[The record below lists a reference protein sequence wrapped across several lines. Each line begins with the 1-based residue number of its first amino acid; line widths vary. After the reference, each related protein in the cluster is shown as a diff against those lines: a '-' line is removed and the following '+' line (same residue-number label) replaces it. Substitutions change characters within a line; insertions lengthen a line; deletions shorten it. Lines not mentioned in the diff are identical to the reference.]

1 MSRLAQQKAR
11 TRKEILDAAVRVA
24 SLEGLIGLTIGRLA
38 DEVGMSKAGLFA
50 HFGSKDALQLATV
63 QAAQQQ
69 FVDEVMGAG
78 VKEKAGVPRLK
89 ALLEAYFKYIERRA
103 NKGGCFVTAA
113 TLEFDDRPG
122 PVRDELVALGQAR
135 SMLICAALSEAAT
148 LLKAKWDVPQ
158 LAFEVTALAVGANVE
173 FQLTRD
179 PLVLQRARR
188 ALASKLAALKA
199 KLPAVPV

>member
-1 MSRLAQQKAR
+1 MSRLTEQKAR
-11 TRKEILDAAVRVA
+11 TRQEILDAAVRVA
-24 SLEGLIGLTIGRLA
+24 SLEGLVGLTIGRLA

-69 FVDEVMGAG
+69 FLDEVMASGMKAA
-78 VKEKAGVPRLK
+78 AGVPRLK

-103 NKGGCFVTAA
+103 TRGGCFVTAA

-122 PVRDELVALGQAR
+122 MVRDELVALGQAR
-135 SMLICAALSEAAT
+135 TSLICAALEEAAG
-148 LLKAKWDVPQ
+148 LVKAKWDVPQ

-179 PLVLQRARR
+179 PAVMVRARR
-188 ALASKLAALKA
+188 ALASKFEALRVK
-199 KLPAVPV
+199 KKR